1 MNTKTKIKCKY
12 TLQRHSHIH
21 LPHQHICSIE
31 GELFGKYLTTDSSDP
46 SARIGRSIVRTYTSK
61 HTSSYLLP
69 LCSHWFFPTQYCTAP
84 ACSADCTSRTER
96 GEGRRGG
103 GEGGGGTDAAVAL
116 LFSTLFIKKAHDE
129 EDENQAWGGFEGHWG
144 VWLWVSGLQL
154 EEGYSIN
161 LIQNVNHS
169 W

>member
-46 SARIGRSIVRTYTSK
+46 SSRIGRSIVRTYTSK

-69 LCSHWFFPTQYCTAP
+69 LCSNWFFPTQYCTAP

-103 GEGGGGTDAAVAL
+103 GRGGRVVLML
-116 LFSTLFIKKAHDE
+116 LWLCSSARSLLKRHTMKKTRIRHE
-129 EDENQAWGGFEGHWG
+129 EDLRDTG
-144 VWLWVSGLQL
+144 VSDY
-154 EEGYSIN
+154 ECRGYNSRKVTASI
-161 LIQNVNHS
+161 
-169 W
+169 